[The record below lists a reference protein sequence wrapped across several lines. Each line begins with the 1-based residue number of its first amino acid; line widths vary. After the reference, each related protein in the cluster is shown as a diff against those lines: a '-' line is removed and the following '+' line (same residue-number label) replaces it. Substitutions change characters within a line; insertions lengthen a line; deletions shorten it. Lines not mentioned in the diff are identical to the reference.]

1 MFKGE
6 NRMKNNDVVVY
17 KNEMNTV
24 PLRDFNSKEMDLFF
38 SICSRMRDKGA
49 ERVSFTFDQLK
60 DLSDYKMTAT
70 SHFVKDLEST
80 FGKLLKLD
88 YKIKTESGTIGFV
101 LFPEYEIKESEEVV
115 EVQTSKR
122 LEYILNKIIDNF
134 TKFELEEFTELR
146 SSYSKTA
153 YRLLKQYRRTGYLIM
168 QIDEFKRLFDVPKSY
183 QMSDIDKRILNRIQ
197 DELPKYFDNLKI
209 KKIRGKGKRKRYIEH
224 IEFKFDPETDLKNH
238 SKTFR
243 DEDGNY
249 YDRRLE
255 DFTEEEIKKT
265 FPDTSPMSD

>member
-1 MFKGE
+1 
-6 NRMKNNDVVVY
+6 MKNNDVVVY

-38 SICSRMRDKGA
+38 SICSKMRDKGA
-49 ERVSFTFDQLK
+49 EKVSFTFNQLK

-70 SHFVKDLEST
+70 SHFTKDLEST

-101 LFPEYEIKESEEVV
+101 LFPEYEIKEDEEVV

-122 LEYILNKIIDNF
+122 LEYILNKIINNF
-134 TKFELEEFTELR
+134 TKFELEEFTELQ

-153 YRLLKQYRRTGYLIM
+153 YRLLKQYRRSGYLVL
-168 QIDEFKRLFDVPKSY
+168 QIDEFKRLFDVPESY
-183 QMSDIDKRILNRIQ
+183 KMGNIDQRILNRIE
-197 DELPKYFDNLKI
+197 DELPKYFKNLKI

>member
-1 MFKGE
+1 
-6 NRMKNNDVVVY
+6 MKNNDLVVY

-24 PLRDFNSKEMDLFF
+24 PLRSFKSNEMDLFF
-38 SICSRMRDKGA
+38 SICSKMRDKGL
-49 ERVSFTFDQLK
+49 RKIKFTFSELK
-60 DLSDYKMTAT
+60 ELSDYKYTAYDRFT
-70 SHFVKDLEST
+70 EDIEST
-80 FGKLLKLD
+80 FEKLQELNFRIETER
-88 YKIKTESGTIGFV
+88 KIIKFV
-101 LFPEYEIKESEEVV
+101 LFPEVEIDKDEHTV
-115 EVQTSKR
+115 EVKTSER
-122 LEYILNKIIDNF
+122 FEYILNNLINNF

-153 YRLLKQYRRTGYLIM
+153 YRLLKQFRRSGYLIL
-168 QIDEFKRLFDVPKSY
+168 QIDEFKRLFDVPESY

-197 DELPKYFDNLKI
+197 DELPRYFDNLKI

-265 FPDTSPMSD
+265 FPEIKPVSEKEEF

>member
-1 MFKGE
+1 
-6 NRMKNNDVVVY
+6 MKSKDLVVY

-38 SICSRMRDKGA
+38 SICSKMRDKGL
-49 ERVSFTFDQLK
+49 ERVSFTFEQLK

-80 FGKLLKLD
+80 FKKLLNLD
-88 YKIKTESGTIGFV
+88 YKIKTETGTIWFV
-101 LFPEYEIKESEEVV
+101 LFPEFEIKEDEEIV

-134 TKFELEEFTELR
+134 TKFELKEFTELR

-153 YRLLKQYRRTGYLIM
+153 YRLLKQFRRSGYLIL
-168 QIDEFKRLFDVPKSY
+168 QIDDFKRVFDVPESY
-183 QMSDIDKRILNRIQ
+183 KMSDIDKNILNKIEN
-197 DELPKYFDNLKI
+197 ELPNSFEGLKI
-209 KKIRGKGKRKRYIEH
+209 NKLRGKGKRKRYIEN
-224 IEFKFDPETDLKNH
+224 IEFKFEPETDINNH
-238 SKTFR
+238 SKKFR
-243 DEDGNY
+243 DKDGNY

-255 DFTEEEIKKT
+255 DFTDEEIKKT
-265 FPDTSPMSD
+265 FPETKPLSEQK

>member
-6 NRMKNNDVVVY
+6 NRMKNNNNLVVY

-38 SICSRMRDKGA
+38 SICSKMRDKGA
-49 ERVSFTFDQLK
+49 EKVSFTFNQLK

-70 SHFVKDLEST
+70 SHFTKDLEST

-88 YKIKTESGTIGFV
+88 Y
-101 LFPEYEIKESEEVV
+101 EIKEDEEVV

-122 LEYILNKIIDNF
+122 LEYILNKIINNF
-134 TKFELEEFTELR
+134 TKFELEEFTELQ

-153 YRLLKQYRRTGYLIM
+153 YRLLKQYRRSGYLVL
-168 QIDEFKRLFDVPKSY
+168 QIDEFKRLFDVPESY
-183 QMSDIDKRILNRIQ
+183 KMGNIDQRILNRIE
-197 DELPKYFDNLKI
+197 DELPKYFKNLKI

-224 IEFKFDPETDLKNH
+224 IEFKFDPETDLRITQKH
-238 SKTFR
+238 
-243 DEDGNY
+243 
-249 YDRRLE
+249 LE
-255 DFTEEEIKKT
+255 MK
-265 FPDTSPMSD
+265 